1 MKNRVRS
8 WIALG
13 ILFAVYTVVAFALP
27 TVKNG
32 VLWLSY
38 LFGIIAIV
46 AQIYILNTAFF
57 KGKSVRSKFYG
68 FPIANVGIVYLA
80 VQLVLGL
87 VFILLAAVVPLWL
100 PLILYVVLLGIA
112 AVGFIAADAVRDEVE
127 RQDNRL
133 EQNVTAMR
141 TLQSKASALVGYCE
155 DTELGA
161 AVRKLA
167 ENLRYSDPVSSEA
180 TTESEHQLA
189 ELMGELEQ
197 AVTDKDN
204 NSAVA
209 LCKRMGTVLI
219 ERNQICKLNK

>member
-1 MKNRVRS
+1 MKNRIRS

-87 VFILLAAVVPLWL
+87 VFILLAAIVPLWL

-133 EQNVTAMR
+133 EQDVTAMR
-141 TLQSKASALVGYCE
+141 TLQSKASALAGYCE
-155 DTELGA
+155 DTELGTV
-161 AVRKLA
+161 VRKLA

-197 AVTDKDN
+197 AVTEKDN

-209 LCKRMGTVLI
+209 LCKRMSTVLI

>member
-8 WIALG
+8 WVVLG
-13 ILFAVYTVVAFALP
+13 VLFAVYTVVTFALP

-87 VFILLAAVVPLWL
+87 VFILLAAIVPLWL

-133 EQNVTAMR
+133 EQDVTVMR
-141 TLQSKASALVGYCE
+141 TLQSKVSALAEYCE
-155 DTELGA
+155 DAELGT

-167 ENLRYSDPVSSEA
+167 ENLRFSDPVSSAA